1 MIAKWGRKMVRVK
14 SVKIDGE
21 AIHVFK
27 SMIYIFESN
36 SRFTL
41 ELDMIVSE
49 VVLKR
54 YKNETTLILEI
65 ELDDGRLI
73 SSIMNVHFLSGRL
86 PQMNAFMD
94 VEDPDEFFDFQ
105 RINEND
111 SSYPDLE
118 EGITLEEI
126 RKVEMPNEKVSLKL
140 NLPIDQIEWLKAQKS
155 QELNAIFK
163 EFIYYYWNKRS
174 ET

>member
-1 MIAKWGRKMVRVK
+1 MVSVK

-21 AIHVFK
+21 EIHIFK

-49 VVLKR
+49 IVLKR
-54 YKNETTLILEI
+54 YKNEETLIIEI
-65 ELDDGRLI
+65 ELDGGRLI

-94 VEDPDEFFDFQ
+94 VEDPNEYLELQ
-105 RINEND
+105 RINENN
-111 SSYPDLE
+111 SIFPDLD
-118 EGITLEEI
+118 EGITIEEI
-126 RKVEMPNEKVSLKL
+126 RKVEMPNEKVTLKL
-140 NLPIDQIEWLKAQKS
+140 NLPIDQVEWLKEQKAR
-155 QELNAIFK
+155 ELNEIFK
-163 EFIYYYWNKRS
+163 ELIYNYWSKRS
-174 ET
+174 EK

>member
-1 MIAKWGRKMVRVK
+1 MVSVK

-21 AIHVFK
+21 EIHIFK

-54 YKNETTLILEI
+54 YKNEETLIIEI
-65 ELDDGRLI
+65 ELDGGRII
-73 SSIMNVHFLSGRL
+73 SSIMNVHFLYGRL

-94 VEDPDEFFDFQ
+94 VEDPNEYLDLQ

-111 SSYPDLE
+111 SLFPDLD
-118 EGITLEEI
+118 EGITIEEI
-126 RKVEMPNEKVSLKL
+126 RKVEMPNEKVTLKL
-140 NLPIDQIEWLKAQKS
+140 NLPIDQVEWLKEQKAR
-155 QELNAIFK
+155 ELNEIFK
-163 EFIYYYWNKRS
+163 EFIYHYWSKRS
-174 ET
+174 EK

>member
-1 MIAKWGRKMVRVK
+1 MVSIK

-21 AIHVFK
+21 VIHVFK

-49 VVLKR
+49 IVLKR
-54 YKNETTLILEI
+54 YKNEETLIIEI
-65 ELDDGRLI
+65 ELDGGRLI

-94 VEDPDEFFDFQ
+94 VEDPNEYLELQ
-105 RINEND
+105 RINENN
-111 SSYPDLE
+111 SIFPDLD
-118 EGITLEEI
+118 EGITIEEI
-126 RKVEMPNEKVSLKL
+126 RKVEMPNEKVTLKL
-140 NLPIDQIEWLKAQKS
+140 NLPIDQVEWLKEQKAR
-155 QELNAIFK
+155 ELNEIFK
-163 EFIYYYWNKRS
+163 ELICNYWSKRS
-174 ET
+174 EK